1 MNFGTAT
8 QPTAR
13 QSITLAPG
21 ATIIIDLQWDQPFS
35 SIGTGHASANSL
47 GLAIY
52 DASDAMVASA
62 MADHTGGD
70 PVQVVRYTNTS
81 ASSDFHL
88 AIVSNGSSAP
98 PYRFKYIAYGTGIT
112 INDPKSGIGSG
123 TVIGHALSND
133 SICVGAIAATNAP
146 TLGGNGL
153 PEPFTATGP
162 GTVLFDAEGNRIAA
176 PFLGY
181 KVDVIAP
188 DAVPTS
194 VFTPFFGTSAAAP
207 VAAGVA
213 ALMLQANPALTPQ
226 AVMLDME
233 QTARPLAGDPDTW
246 GAGLIQAPLAVSAAI
261 AQHGAPPPAGFG
273 FAVPNP
279 DAPGWVVIDVEQ
291 SGVNAMHETL
301 GALAA
306 DPTAMQDLA
315 PALAGAPL
323 GPDPAQ
329 AIQSGAAG
337 GITLPYSSDLACMP
351 DWEPHIMA

>member
-1 MNFGTAT
+1 MPIPHPPPQVFFRGEL
-8 QPTAR
+8 QPLRA
-13 QSITLAPG
+13 
-21 ATIIIDLQWDQPFS
+21 
-35 SIGTGHASANSL
+35 
-47 GLAIY
+47 
-52 DASDAMVASA
+52 V
-62 MADHTGGD
+62 
-70 PVQVVRYTNTS
+70 
-81 ASSDFHL
+81 
-88 AIVSNGSSAP
+88 
-98 PYRFKYIAYGTGIT
+98 
-112 INDPKSGIGSG
+112 
-123 TVIGHALSND
+123 
-133 SICVGAIAATNAP
+133 
-146 TLGGNGL
+146 
-153 PEPFTATGP
+153 FTATGP